1 MLTKKARLL
10 LSLIAAT
17 PLVFAA
23 CTDNNIVNPTTNAA
37 GTYQL
42 TVFAGKG
49 IPAPFTFPPGDAD
62 YPNGATFLVTDG
74 TLVLN
79 TNGTFLER
87 NNFVITPTGEQAQ
100 PDSFDSSGTFT
111 LNGTFLTLFDQ
122 SGQRTVNATLI
133 TAVGEDIINYT
144 EANGDG
150 TVDSYEYRR

>member
-10 LSLIAAT
+10 LSLTAAT

-42 TVFAGKG
+42 SVFAGKS
-49 IPAPFTFPPGDAD
+49 IPANFTIPPGDAT

-79 TNGTFLER
+79 TNGTFLETNR
-87 NNFVITPTGEQAQ
+87 FVTTPTGGQAQ
-100 PDSFDSSGTFT
+100 QTNFVSSGTFT

-122 SGQRTVNATLI
+122 SGQRTVNATL
-133 TAVGEDIINYT
+133 EFEIINYT

>member
-10 LSLIAAT
+10 LSLTAAT

-23 CTDNNIVNPTTNAA
+23 CTDNNIVNSTTNAA

-42 TVFAGKG
+42 SVFAGKS
-49 IPAPFTFPPGDAD
+49 IPADFTIPPGDAT
-62 YPNGATFLVTDG
+62 YPNGATFHVTDG

-79 TNGTFLER
+79 TNGTFLETNR
-87 NNFVITPTGEQAQ
+87 FVTTPTGGQAQ
-100 PDSFDSSGTFT
+100 QTNFVSSGTFT

-122 SGQRTVNATLI
+122 SGQRTVNATL
-133 TAVGEDIINYT
+133 EFDIINYT
-144 EANGDG
+144 EANPDG

>member
-10 LSLIAAT
+10 LSLTAAT

-23 CTDNNIVNPTTNAA
+23 CTDNNIVNPNNGA

-42 TVFAGKG
+42 TVYAGKS
-49 IPAPFTFPPGDAD
+49 IQAHFTILPGDAT
-62 YPNGATFLVTDG
+62 YPNGATFVVTDG

-79 TNGTFLER
+79 TNGTFLET
-87 NNFVITPTGEQAQ
+87 NHIVTTPTGGQARQ
-100 PDSFDSSGTFT
+100 TNFVSSGTFT

-122 SGQRTVNATLI
+122 SGQRTVNATL
-133 TAVGEDIINYT
+133 EFDIINYT
-144 EANGDG
+144 EANPDG

>member
-10 LSLIAAT
+10 LSLTAAT

-42 TVFAGKG
+42 TVFGGRG
-49 IPAPFTFPPGDAD
+49 IPGYFTIAPGDAD
-62 YPNGATFLVTDG
+62 YPNGATFVVRDG

-79 TNGTFLER
+79 NDGTFVET
-87 NNFVITPTGEQAQ
+87 NHFVTTPTGGQAQ
-100 PDSFDSSGTFT
+100 QSNFESRGTFT
-111 LNGTFLTLFDQ
+111 LNGTALTLFDQ
-122 SGQRTVNATLI
+122 SRQRTVNATL
-133 TAVGEDIINYT
+133 EFDIINYT

-150 TVDSYEYRR
+150 TFDSYEYRR